1 MKCIYKQTDGQ
12 IRRVL
17 GLFACLFALSCLAMV
32 GCGSS
37 QGSASTRGFGIDAQ
51 QTSKESSRTEIRDVN
66 DVPDALTEAMKEV
79 KGCKMTLEPDSSDYC
94 YLYEDS
100 DRVGA
105 VELSEDADSFTVY
118 IDSDRSGENSDRA
131 LERVAHMTLASVL
144 ACNPDYDYSKA
155 QDVAV
160 KIIEADDEYRD
171 GKISY
176 KAGTKSYQYVLLVYL

>member
-1 MKCIYKQTDGQ
+1 MECIVNRQSKIT
-12 IRRVL
+12 RR
-17 GLFACLFALSCLAMV
+17 LFKLFVCVFAVSCLALA
-32 GCGSS
+32 GCATSQTSSS
-37 QGSASTRGFGIDAQ
+37 QQI
-51 QTSKESSRTEIRDVN
+51 SSRSSSAEIRN
-66 DVPDALTEAMKEV
+66 ISDVPDALSKAMQEV

-105 VELSEDADSFTVY
+105 VELSEDTGSFTVY
-118 IDSDRSGENSDRA
+118 IDSDRSGESSDRA

>member
-1 MKCIYKQTDGQ
+1 
-12 IRRVL
+12 
-17 GLFACLFALSCLAMV
+17 MV

-66 DVPDALTEAMKEV
+66 DVPDALTESMKEV

-105 VELSEDADSFTVY
+105 VELSEDTDSFTVY
-118 IDSDRSGENSDRA
+118 IDSDRSGESSDRA